1 MYQTSCPNMIVG
13 KCRQISPILRYL
25 EKKLVEKTKSYAFL
39 RFFINVEMKLS
50 KEPKRTLKCYV
61 KHERVVTKLLND
73 LYEKVVK

>member
-1 MYQTSCPNMIVG
+1 MYQTSYQTS
-13 KCRQISPILRYL
+13 CRQISPILRYL
-25 EKKLVEKTKSYAFL
+25 EKKNFCVKNKKQIFL